1 MKIHSLRA
9 DCTCRSAT
17 LNTGKECGKQD
28 RRRPWGFPQKRQR
41 SQDHRNRSP
50 CPDNRRPLQGNR
62 QGHPLQTNTYG
73 QFHIIIQEQAF
84 CGHISAQSGNRKSIH
99 KISELQRCTVYSFE
113 RAVGHGRDCRIYPP
127 EPFLKAC
134 PMQGGLQKVY
144 ISLTIL

>member
-1 MKIHSLRA
+1 MSYEDTLSTRRLHMQIC
-9 DCTCRSAT
+9 D

-28 RRRPWGFPQKRQR
+28 RRRHGASPQKRQR

-84 CGHISAQSGNRKSIH
+84 CGHISAQSGNRKVFIKYLNSNGVQCTAL
-99 KISELQRCTVYSFE
+99 KELWDTEEIAGFIRRNLS
-113 RAVGHGRDCRIYPP
+113 
-127 EPFLKAC
+127 
-134 PMQGGLQKVY
+134 
-144 ISLTIL
+144 